1 MGFLKK
7 PKAPK
12 PTGSE
17 IELERSQRSEL
28 DKLTRDENERLKA
41 IKRRQRGRQSLFG
54 SAGVRNADETL
65 GNAAGGTAGGPGG
78 RRGRGGG
85 GSILSSASR
94 AGGRGRA
101 GSIATSRNAA
111 VRRR

>member
-65 GNAAGGTAGGPGG
+65 GTVGGGTAGGPGG

-94 AGGRGRA
+94 AGGRRS
-101 GSIATSRNAA
+101 GSTATSRNAA